1 MVRRDEDRDPE
12 RAARVSSSED
22 PFDSSFSDLADEKT
36 ATRRFPLAL
45 GRTGSLVLSDLLGVL
60 GRDPD
65 LFGFPTAD
73 TRDGVTECD
82 EEAAGGATGA
92 ADRDL
97 LFGGDVG
104 ALRRVRLVGPPR
116 GSGSGTLRDLLR
128 YAWEEEL
135 AAAVAV

>member
-1 MVRRDEDRDPE
+1 MERRAEDRDPE
-12 RAARVSSSED
+12 RAARVSSSENT
-22 PFDSSFSDLADEKT
+22 FDSSFSDLADEKT
-36 ATRRFPLAL
+36 EALRFPLAL
-45 GRTGSLVLSDLLGVL
+45 GRTESLVFPDPLGVL

-104 ALRRVRLVGPPR
+104 ALCRVRLVGLPR
-116 GSGSGTLRDLLR
+116 GSGSDTLRDLLR
-128 YAWEEEL
+128 YD
-135 AAAVAV
+135 